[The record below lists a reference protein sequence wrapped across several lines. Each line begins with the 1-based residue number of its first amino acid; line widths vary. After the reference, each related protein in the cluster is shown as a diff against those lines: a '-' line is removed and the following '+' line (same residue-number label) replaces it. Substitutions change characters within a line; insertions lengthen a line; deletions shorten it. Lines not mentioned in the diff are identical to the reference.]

1 MQSQRLIQ
9 DVAIWRGLNRFTRIA
24 SWCGIVI
31 AGIFTIAGCGSDERV
46 ADVQQDTAP
55 LAIRPE
61 TNGPRDP
68 SHPVVAIT
76 TSTGTIR
83 VKLDAVNAPSTVRNF
98 LYYTNQGFYDG
109 TLIHF
114 VAPDKMIVGGGY
126 SAGREPKLVGT
137 TVRNEAD
144 NGLKN
149 TRGTIAMARDT
160 SAGIDTATTQFFIN
174 LADSPAF
181 DHRGDEVDEFGYCV
195 FGEVVDG
202 LDVAEQIG
210 RAATSDHG
218 GDLSQTPEPPVV
230 VRSISVVE

>member
-1 MQSQRLIQ
+1 
-9 DVAIWRGLNRFTRIA
+9 VVEIA
-24 SWCGIVI
+24 
-31 AGIFTIAGCGSDERV
+31 
-46 ADVQQDTAP
+46 
-55 LAIRPE
+55 
-61 TNGPRDP
+61 
-68 SHPVVAIT
+68 

-98 LYYTNQGFYDG
+98 LYYVNQGFYDD
-109 TLIHF
+109 TLFHF
-114 VAPDKMIVGGGY
+114 VAPEKMIVGGGY
-126 SAGREPKLVGT
+126 SVEREPKLVGT

-149 TRGTIAMARDT
+149 MRGTFAMARDT

-174 LADSPAF
+174 LADSPTF

-195 FGEVVDG
+195 FGEVVGG

-210 RAATSDHG
+210 RSATGDHG